1 VATHTAHLSTV
12 VNAFG
17 DELDQIQSVFASC
30 NSDSVVATPQYT
42 YRPTE
47 DGCLIS
53 LWDAWNRFV
62 RQLLLACSAGTVHG
76 LSGATYAPATVR
88 DEGASLHHIR
98 ISKKGTHI
106 KITAGEPH
114 WFDARVIADLTSIL
128 GLGNATVIV
137 GAVAAYQVQ
146 LGAFPVANP
155 LEEIRLCRNFVAHKG
170 SATLNSVT
178 SLIGGRTFDL
188 CKHVRSKRYGIE
200 TFSEWKEACRAI
212 AEGAAQ

>member
-1 VATHTAHLSTV
+1 VATGTTHLSTV
-12 VNAFG
+12 VDAFG
-17 DELDQIQSVFASC
+17 DELDQIESIFASC
-30 NSDSVVATPQYT
+30 RADSVVQTPKYT

-47 DGCLIS
+47 DGCLVS
-53 LWDAWNRFV
+53 LWDAWNRFM
-62 RQLLLACSAGTVHG
+62 RQLLLTCSAGAVHG
-76 LSGATYAPATVR
+76 LSGVTYAPTTAR

-98 ISKKGTHI
+98 ISRKGTHI

-114 WFDARVIADLTSIL
+114 WSNTRVVADLTSVL
-128 GLGNATVIV
+128 GLSNATVIV

-146 LGAFPVANP
+146 LGTFPVANP

-170 SATLNSVT
+170 SETLNNIASFA
-178 SLIGGRTFDL
+178 GDRAFDL

-212 AEGAAQ
+212 AQGAAQ